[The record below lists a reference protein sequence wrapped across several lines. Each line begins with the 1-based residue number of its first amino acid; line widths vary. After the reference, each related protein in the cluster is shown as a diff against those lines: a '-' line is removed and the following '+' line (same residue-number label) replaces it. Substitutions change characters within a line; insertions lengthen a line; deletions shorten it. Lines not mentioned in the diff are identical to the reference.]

1 MLVQVTHTPK
11 WSLTFRTF
19 IPPVLMLHSYVAP
32 SALFVGISLVTEVA
46 GVGPGPRV
54 HSHVTVQ
61 LLLGV
66 KGFVAL
72 VAGVRF

>member
-46 GVGPGPRV
+46 WIILFR
-54 HSHVTVQ
+54 
-61 LLLGV
+61 LGLSRDFS
-66 KGFVAL
+66 GWLWFDY
-72 VAGVRF
+72 